1 MIDRAIV
8 PAPGAIRPF
17 HFPRVE
23 RSTLANGL
31 TILSAAHGAV
41 PLATARLVLD
51 AGATRDPQEMAGLAQ
66 LTAHTIDGGTSKRDA
81 EGISWALESLGAHFD
96 VGTGWDTM
104 GLSITAAADQM
115 PEVLELLAE
124 MVLDAQFPE
133 TEVRRVRNEQIGE
146 IMQNRSDPRSLA
158 AEMAVRFIYA
168 PGATYGRTV
177 LGDPTTVERLRRAE
191 VQSFARTRCAP
202 AGSALVLVGALDDR
216 IMKTAE
222 KVLASWNNTLGPQTA
237 ATADAR
243 HSSTA
248 VHIVN
253 RPGSVQSEIRIGH
266 PGVTR
271 TDPDYFSLLVMN
283 SILGGAFTSR
293 LNMNL
298 REKQGF
304 TYGVQSSFAYRRGRG
319 PFTISTAV
327 ATDVTSRAV
336 EEILKDV
343 NTLRSEGVTAD
354 ELNNTRDYLSG
365 LLPLQAQTTEQ
376 VAVKLSEL
384 FTYGLPTDYFD
395 SYRDGIARVNGA
407 DVLRV
412 AQQHV
417 RPQEFAIVV
426 VGDAEQ
432 IEAPIRALQLGP
444 LEVHSAND

>member
-1 MIDRAIV
+1 VIDRATV

-23 RSTLANGL
+23 RAVLSNGMTLL
-31 TILSAAHGAV
+31 TAAHGAV
-41 PLATARLVLD
+41 PLVTARLVLD
-51 AGATRDPQEMAGLAQ
+51 AGATREPLDMAGLAQ
-66 LTAHTIDGGTSKRDA
+66 LTAHTIDGGTTKRDA

-104 GLSITAAADQM
+104 GLSVTAAADQM
-115 PEVLELLAE
+115 PQVLELLAE

-133 TEVRRVRNEQIGE
+133 SEVRRVRNEQIGE

-158 AEMAVRFIYA
+158 AEMAVRFIYK

-177 LGDPTTVERLRRAE
+177 LGDPTTVERLTRTE
-191 VQSFARTRCAP
+191 VQAFARTRCAP

-216 IMKTAE
+216 ILSVAE
-222 KVLASWNNTLGPQTA
+222 RCLAGWMNTLGPQSA

-243 HSSTA
+243 HAATA

-271 TDPDYFSLLVMN
+271 TDPDYFALLVMN

-304 TYGVQSSFAYRRGRG
+304 TYGVQSSFAYRRARG
-319 PFTISTAV
+319 PFVISTAV
-327 ATDVTSRAV
+327 ATDVTARAV

-343 NTLRSEGVTAD
+343 NTLRSEGVTAE
-354 ELNNTRDYLSG
+354 ELSNTRDYLAG
-365 LLPLQAQTTEQ
+365 LLPLEAQTTEQ

-384 FTYGLPTDYFD
+384 FAYTLPDDYFD
-395 SYRDGIARVNGA
+395 DYRDGIARVTGA

-412 AQQHV
+412 AQEHV

-426 VGDAEQ
+426 VGDAAQ
-432 IEAPIRALQLGP
+432 IETPLRALELGP